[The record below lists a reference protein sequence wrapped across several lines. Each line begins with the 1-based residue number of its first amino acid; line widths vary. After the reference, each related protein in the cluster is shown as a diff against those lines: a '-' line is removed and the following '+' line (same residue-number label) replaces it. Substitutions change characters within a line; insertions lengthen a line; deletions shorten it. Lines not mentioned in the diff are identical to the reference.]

1 VKPQVHTV
9 LLAGSAFWCLSI
21 LAAPAGSFSA
31 IYDFFKQICHQNP
44 ARSWEF
50 LGAPLPVCIR
60 CTSIYFGF
68 FAALLIRLRVDP
80 RWLCWCIGLSLVEFA
95 LGHLVFDSEGLRSL
109 TGFLLGAAA
118 APFVARG
125 VEEMWRTFREPV

>member
-1 VKPQVHTV
+1 VKPQTHTV

-31 IYDFFKQICHQNP
+31 VYDFFHQICHQDP

-60 CTSIYFGF
+60 CTAIYFGF
-68 FAALLIRLRVDP
+68 FVALLIRLQP
-80 RWLCWCIGLSLVEFA
+80 NLRWLYWSIGLSLAEFA
-95 LGHLVFDSEGLRSL
+95 LGHLVFDSAGLRSL
-109 TGFLLGAAA
+109 TGFFLGAAA
-118 APFVARG
+118 APIIGRG